1 MTSNTVNQLQTWSNL
16 YLIGTQNKQTFI
28 YYDIVSIYKMKDKTL
43 FENFTL
49 IPLALYIYIYI
60 YVCVCMC
67 VSLQSVKSVQMSIS
81 YHHKTAITAWS
92 SISTGG
98 LHVKLS
104 NIIALFTVH
113 EADGAVLAG

>member
-43 FENFTL
+43 FENFTV

-60 YVCVCMC
+60 YIYICVCVYVCIITVCEKCSNVDLLSSQDCNHRMVLNLNRC
-67 VSLQSVKSVQMSIS
+67 V
-81 YHHKTAITAWS
+81 AC
-92 SISTGG
+92 
-98 LHVKLS
+98 
-104 NIIALFTVH
+104 
-113 EADGAVLAG
+113 